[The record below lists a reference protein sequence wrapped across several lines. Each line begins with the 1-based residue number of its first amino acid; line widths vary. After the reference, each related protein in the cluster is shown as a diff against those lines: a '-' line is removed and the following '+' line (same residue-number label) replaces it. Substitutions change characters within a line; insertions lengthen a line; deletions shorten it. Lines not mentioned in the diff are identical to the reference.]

1 MSPIRQPGGKRFID
15 SNGIK
20 ISHTQREDL
29 SVKQH
34 VFNLTI
40 NALPNDAGFLSSEYK
55 VVSDYAKIVNWIIE
69 EKATNLPFVIY
80 NQKLLNIVHL

>member
-1 MSPIRQPGGKRFID
+1 M
-15 SNGIK
+15 
-20 ISHTQREDL
+20 

-69 EKATNLPFVIY
+69 EKATNLSFCY
-80 NQKLLNIVHL
+80 LESNLLNIVHL